1 MEQRTLKRLRK
12 CIFVALQEAGTVLH
26 LARSGRLI
34 LKTAGQPP
42 REGSILV
49 DEKGRRTCKVL
60 EIIGP
65 VSSSYISAQP
75 LTDRIERVA
84 GTKLFVEE
92 NAPRDNNRRFFDR
105 KAGSKPRDRNRGRN
119 YSRN

>member
-1 MEQRTLKRLRK
+1 M
-12 CIFVALQEAGTVLH
+12 QEAGTVLH

-34 LKTAGQPP
+34 LKSSGGTTTSSLVK
-42 REGSILV
+42 EGSILV

-65 VSSSYISAQP
+65 VFSPYISAQP

-84 GTKLFVEE
+84 GSKLFVSEE
-92 NAPRDNNRRFFDR
+92 ERPSESRRSGKSYGRRFNRPGMAKNNRRKSFGAR
-105 KAGSKPRDRNRGRN
+105 S
-119 YSRN
+119 

>member
-1 MEQRTLKRLRK
+1 MM
-12 CIFVALQEAGTVLH
+12 LQEAGTVLH

-34 LKTAGQPP
+34 LKTSNQPP

-49 DEKGRRTCKVL
+49 DEKGRRTCRVM

-65 VSSSYISAQP
+65 MSSPYISAQP
-75 LTDRIERVA
+75 LTDRIERIS

-92 NAPRDNNRRFFDR
+92 STFRDNSRRFSDRKFDR
-105 KAGSKPRDRNRGRN
+105 PGRRFPPRNRN
-119 YSRN
+119 

>member
-1 MEQRTLKRLRK
+1 M
-12 CIFVALQEAGTVLH
+12 
-26 LARSGRLI
+26 
-34 LKTAGQPP
+34 
-42 REGSILV
+42 LV

-65 VSSSYISAQP
+65 VSSPYLSAQP

-92 NAPRDNNRRFFDR
+92 DTFGEKRFSDRNFGPR
-105 KAGSKPRDRNRGRN
+105 PRDRSRKGSRPNLVRRG
-119 YSRN
+119 

>member
-1 MEQRTLKRLRK
+1 MALSIEALK
-12 CIFVALQEAGTVLH
+12 EAGTVLH

-34 LKTAGQPP
+34 IKATSSPP
-42 REGSILV
+42 REGSMLV

-65 VSSSYISAQP
+65 VSSPYLSAQP

-92 NAPRDNNRRFFDR
+92 DTFGERKFSDRNFGPR
-105 KAGSKPRDRNRGRN
+105 SRDR
-119 YSRN
+119 SRKGPRPNSVRRS